1 MYFDGIKNRGRKC
14 SRIAGVLLCGALL
27 CGLLTG
33 CRSSRPQDGTYTAR
47 YQYPS
52 SGYVEYLTVTFRDGR
67 VKDAE
72 FDAYLETDPDS
83 KKSELS
89 KEEYPMDPHPSEWMD
104 ELEDNIEKAGLK
116 PDKIAGIAG
125 ATASSRHARE
135 LYDAIL
141 TAAKNGKTE
150 TIIVQNEEE
159 GPDSGMTDAGST
171 SDSAGMDASMGE
183 NDSLDGS
190 SGADSTDMNSENSA
204 DNGGVP
210 GLEDGQ
216 NSGSLDENNS
226 IGDGMMQ
233 DGASGGNASD
243 NADSENTSGGNG
255 TGTGEENSENTV
267 GGTTGSSVAP

>member
-1 MYFDGIKNRGRKC
+1 MYFDGTQSRSRKC
-14 SRIAGVLLCGALL
+14 SRVAVVLLCGALL
-27 CGLLTG
+27 SGLLTG

-72 FDAYLETDPDS
+72 FDAYLETDPNS

-89 KEEYPMDPHPSEWMD
+89 KEEYPMDPHPSEWMGD
-104 ELEDNIEKAGLK
+104 LEDNIEKAGLK

-159 GPDSGMTDAGST
+159 GPDSGMMD
-171 SDSAGMDASMGE
+171 SDSASDSTGMDTSMDDNAVSDSMDA
-183 NDSLDGS
+183 NDGNA
-190 SGADSTDMNSENSA
+190 ADSGTI
-204 DNGGVP
+204 P
-210 GLEDGQ
+210 GLDDGQ
-216 NSGSLDENNS
+216 NSGSMDGNNS
-226 IGDGMMQ
+226 TGDGMMP
-233 DGASGGNASD
+233 DGNNGGTMSD
-243 NADSENTSGGNG
+243 NTNSENTSGGNG